1 VARIREIFGLG
12 AAVGLALATGAASG
26 QDALQDRLGDFDVGD
41 HWVYDDWEGALDRAR
56 KEGKPIFLVFRCVP

>member
-12 AAVGLALATGAASG
+12 AAVLFTLALGSASG
-26 QDALQDRLGDFDVGD
+26 QDQLQDRLGDFDVGD
-41 HWVYDDWEGALDRAR
+41 HWVYDDWEGARERAG